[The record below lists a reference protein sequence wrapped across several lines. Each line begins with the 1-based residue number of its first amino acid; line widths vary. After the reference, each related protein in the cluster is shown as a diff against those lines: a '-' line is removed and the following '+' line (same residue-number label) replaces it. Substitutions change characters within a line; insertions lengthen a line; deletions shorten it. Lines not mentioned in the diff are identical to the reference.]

1 MCDPLG
7 LSSEAPVIVVR
18 ENSAKK
24 FLGGAGIVAAHVA
37 SLGGV
42 CEFVSVRGKDNVGL
56 EAEQMLGSCQVKHH
70 LFVDRLRPTTFKTR
84 YIADNQKLLRVSKLV
99 EANVGKFLERK
110 IIEKLDQLLPR
121 ATSIILSD
129 FVYGMLTPQ
138 ILKHIT
144 DYANKNKVKIFGDLQ
159 CSSQVGDVTKF
170 TGFSGIFPTEKEAR
184 LATGN
189 KDDGLEFVAQSIIK
203 KTRCERL
210 FLKLGPE
217 GLIVYD
223 ENDDEGPKRE
233 HFPALTANPLDVSG
247 AGDSLLA
254 SIALAISAGAT
265 TMEAAA
271 IGNIVA
277 SCSVQSMGNIP
288 ITKERI
294 LETITQF

>member
-1 MCDPLG
+1 M
-7 LSSEAPVIVVR
+7 
-18 ENSAKK
+18 
-24 FLGGAGIVAAHVA
+24 
-37 SLGGV
+37 
-42 CEFVSVRGKDNVGL
+42 
-56 EAEQMLGSCQVKHH
+56 
-70 LFVDRLRPTTFKTR
+70 
-84 YIADNQKLLRVSKLV
+84 
-99 EANVGKFLERK
+99 
-110 IIEKLDQLLPR
+110 
-121 ATSIILSD
+121 
-129 FVYGMLTPQ
+129 
-138 ILKHIT
+138 
-144 DYANKNKVKIFGDLQ
+144 
-159 CSSQVGDVTKF
+159 
-170 TGFSGIFPTEKEAR
+170 
-184 LATGN
+184 
-189 KDDGLEFVAQSIIK
+189 
-203 KTRCERL
+203 
-210 FLKLGPE
+210 KLGPE